1 MSALQRGSSHDPVKA
16 RELRLRQAQRIM
28 AQEKE
33 RAERVRKEQLREVG
47 RRLDAAVAADR
58 AEARKKGITVA
69 ELRQA
74 RELGIDLTPSKPK
87 VSLREQGRILDQ
99 IESCYKQH
107 KPAQQY
113 VTLDDLDKLYEQGV
127 VEWQGDTL
135 VMGVS

>member
-1 MSALQRGSSHDPVKA
+1 MSALQRGSSHNVAEAK
-16 RELRLRQAQRIM
+16 RLRLIRQAEQAQAVRIRSEN
-28 AQEKE
+28 A
-33 RAERVRKEQLREVG
+33 RKEALREEG
-47 RRLDAAVAADR
+47 RRRDAAVAADR
-58 AEARKKGITVA
+58 AEARKLGITVA
-69 ELRQA
+69 ELRRN

-113 VTLDDLDKLYEQGV
+113 VSLDDLDKLYEQGV